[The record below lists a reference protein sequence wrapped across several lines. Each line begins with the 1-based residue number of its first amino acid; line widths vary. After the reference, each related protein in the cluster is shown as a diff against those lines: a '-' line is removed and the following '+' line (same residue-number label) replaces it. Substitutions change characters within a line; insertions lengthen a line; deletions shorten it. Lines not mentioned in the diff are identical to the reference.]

1 MSNQVFVFG
10 PHTTRVEYPNTE
22 VIAMG
27 RGFFS
32 AVKPF
37 RRPPNTYLLNF
48 NEGAMRYQ
56 YVAGLIN
63 ATKNIPRNIM
73 ALEAFYAAHGM
84 WDSFIYPH
92 PVLGNIRCRFKKAYQ
107 SPQVFEGACK
117 EFSLELIEQ
126 PT

>member
-1 MSNQVFVFG
+1 MSNSNFTFG
-10 PHTTRVEYPNTE
+10 PHVTRVEYPDTP
-22 VIAMG
+22 VLVMG

-37 RRPPNTYLLNF
+37 RVPPNNYILTF
-48 NEGAMRYQ
+48 QEGAMRYQ

-63 ATKNIPRNIM
+63 PTKNTDRNIM

-84 WDSFIYPH
+84 WDSFLYPH
-92 PVLGNIRCRFKKAYQ
+92 PVLGSVRCRFAEPYR
-107 SPQVFEGACK
+107 SPQVSDGVCK
-117 EFSLELIEQ
+117 EFSLKLTAQ